1 MKPIN
6 GEARDKMANDQAVQA
21 LDEIDFAI
29 LQHLQRDATIT
40 NAELAQRIELSP
52 SACLGRT
59 KRLKKNGIIKRYT
72 AIIDEQK
79 VGLEVVNYVSVT
91 LDPHDRQ
98 TTEAF
103 LRRVREIPNIMEC
116 YNISGAYDYFLK
128 IISPTIKDYRNFLID
143 TLIEVPGVGKVETS
157 VVLSTEKQSF
167 ELPLSE
173 SRLWGK
179 NK

>member
-1 MKPIN
+1 
-6 GEARDKMANDQAVQA
+6 MAKDQPVQA

-29 LQHLQRDATIT
+29 LSQQQRDATIT
-40 NAELAQRIELSP
+40 NAELAQKIELSP

-59 KRLKKNGIIKRYT
+59 KRLKKSGIIKRYT

-79 VGLEVVNYVSVT
+79 IGLEVVTYVSIT
-91 LDPHDRQ
+91 LEPHDRQ

-103 LRRVREIPNIMEC
+103 LRRIREIPNVMEC
-116 YNISGAYDYFLK
+116 YNVSGAYDYFLK

-167 ELPLSE
+167 QLPLSE
-173 SRLWGK
+173 SRLWK
-179 NK
+179 NKKV

>member
-1 MKPIN
+1 MIN
-6 GEARDKMANDQAVQA
+6 GQAAQV

-29 LQHLQRDATIT
+29 LAHLQSDATIS
-40 NAELAQRIELSP
+40 NAELAKQIALSP

-59 KRLKKNGIIKRYT
+59 KRLKESGIIKRYT
-72 AIIDEQK
+72 AVVDEQK
-79 VGLEVVNYVSVT
+79 IGLEMVAYVFVT

-103 LRRVREIPNIMEC
+103 LASIREISNVMEC
-116 YNISGAYDYFLK
+116 YNISGVYDYLLK
-128 IISPTIKDYRNFLID
+128 IICPTIKEYRNFLID

-167 ELPLSE
+167 QLPLSS
-173 SRLWGK
+173 SRLWKGQQA
-179 NK
+179 

>member
-1 MKPIN
+1 MLN
-6 GEARDKMANDQAVQA
+6 GQSAQM

-29 LQHLQRDATIT
+29 LAYLQNDATIT
-40 NAELAQRIELSP
+40 NAELAKKIELSP

-59 KRLKKNGIIKRYT
+59 KRLKENGIIKGYT

-79 VGLEVVNYVSVT
+79 IGLEVVTYVFVT
-91 LDPHDRQ
+91 LATHDRR

-103 LRRVREIPNIMEC
+103 LKSVRKIPNVLEC
-116 YNISGAYDYFLK
+116 YNISGGYDYLLK
-128 IISPTIKDYRNFLID
+128 IICPTIKDYRDFVID

-167 ELPLSE
+167 QLPLSV
-173 SRLWGK
+173 SRLWK
-179 NK
+179 NKKTAGGR